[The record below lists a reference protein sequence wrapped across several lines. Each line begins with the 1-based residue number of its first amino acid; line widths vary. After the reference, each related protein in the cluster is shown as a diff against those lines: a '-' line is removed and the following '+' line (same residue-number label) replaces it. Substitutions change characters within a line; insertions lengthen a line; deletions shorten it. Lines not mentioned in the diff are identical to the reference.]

1 MYAEYKRILTE
12 ELEFFRYIQTLTEA
26 ARFMDEYMGVTAND
40 LSYKHKIKG
49 FHLAFNIQ
57 QKKSDVA
64 STYKFRLDPNL
75 TTEQIK
81 LKVAQSKQKRILD
94 KEVKEMDEKMKY
106 QRDREELRKMHERLR
121 LKKLKHLME
130 AQDRSGMDS
139 EQRRKQ
145 YEYQAKLQEK
155 MEQNEMRHQLS
166 VDEVFKNRNMT
177 FEDIEKL
184 NYK

>member
-12 ELEFFRYIQTLTEA
+12 ELEFYRYIQTLPEA

-40 LSYKHKIKG
+40 LSYKQKIKG
-49 FHLAFNIQ
+49 FHLAFNIV
-57 QKKSDVA
+57 QKKVDAA
-64 STYKFRLDPNL
+64 STYKFRLDPKL

-121 LKKLKHLME
+121 LKKLKHLMD
-130 AQDRSGMDS
+130 AQDKSGMDS
-139 EQRRKQ
+139 EQRRK
-145 YEYQAKLQEK
+145 
-155 MEQNEMRHQLS
+155 
-166 VDEVFKNRNMT
+166 
-177 FEDIEKL
+177 
-184 NYK
+184 

>member
-12 ELEFFRYIQTLTEA
+12 ELEFYRYIQTLSEA

-40 LSYKHKIKG
+40 LSYKQKIKG

-64 STYKFRLDPNL
+64 STYKFRLDPKL

-155 MEQNEMRHQLS
+155 MESLVTQFMAHLIGTRNELVKIKNLS
-166 VDEVFKNRNMT
+166 
-177 FEDIEKL
+177 
-184 NYK
+184 